1 MHHSILSVHLLCT
14 KAQLCVSF
22 KEVLLP
28 KGTYEAPFIYLRSLF
43 LPGALV
49 TVGQPRAQ
57 EAMLV
62 QDEETLEV
70 SYSCFLFMLLEV
82 VCASHS
88 ISSGETVGDIELTA
102 WENSLYIS

>member
-1 MHHSILSVHLLCT
+1 MHHSIFPVHLLGT
-14 KAQLCVSF
+14 RAQLCVSF
-22 KEVLLP
+22 KESLFP
-28 KGTYEAPFIYLRSLF
+28 KGTHKAPFIYLRSVF
-43 LPGALV
+43 IPGALV

-70 SYSCFLFMLLEV
+70 SYSCFLFMLLEE
-82 VCASHS
+82 VCASYS
-88 ISSGETVGDIELTA
+88 IASGANVGDTEFIT